1 MAMPRSKA
9 RVVCTLCEAIATLLL
24 PSALIN
30 VDLPTLG
37 APMSAMNPQRLSAR
51 PPPSAIEAIRLHAG
65 ADQHGGGGGLL
76 GSPFRAAEALGRRE
90 MGQLDGD
97 AKLRIVVGSLALDFP
112 VRRRRQAARLRP
124 LLQHRLGVPPPPHPP
139 PDEREPPWIP
149 AAQEARPDQRL
160 APVSEDRGA
169 APPAGIDLRC
179 SKPDGFTEVDRPR
192 DVGASLLPHEVG

>member
-37 APMSAMNPQRLSAR
+37 APMSAMNPQRLSSR

-97 AKLRIVVGSLALDFP
+97 AKLRIVVGALALDFP
-112 VRRRRQAARLRP
+112 ARRRGRAAPLRP
-124 LLQHRLGVPPPPHPP
+124 LWQPGLGAPQRPRGRPHTLPPQPL
-139 PDEREPPWIP
+139 DQRGSRWIS
-149 AAQEARPDQRL
+149 AVDEARPDQRL
-160 APVSEDRGA
+160 AHVSEDRGA

-179 SKPDGFTEVDRPR
+179 SK
-192 DVGASLLPHEVG
+192 